1 MADDAQQPADFA
13 VRLSAGSLRHEEPVF
28 VVPHA
33 WTEAGVSVEGGGTGA
48 HLLHASIA
56 LCVLNDVFRE
66 ARVDDVA
73 IDGVAVRARGGF
85 TAEWFSTGISYD
97 VEVASAA
104 DEAAVTA
111 VLKRV
116 DKVAEIPR
124 AVRFGPTVVRTD
136 G

>member
-1 MADDAQQPADFA
+1 MADDYA
-13 VRLSAGSLRHEEPVF
+13 VRLSAGSLRHTDPVF

-33 WTEAGVSVEGGGTGA
+33 WSEAGVAVEGGGTGA

-66 ARVDDVA
+66 AGADGIAV
-73 IDGVAVRARGGF
+73 DGVVVRSRGGF
-85 TAEWFSTGISYD
+85 TAEWFSTGITYD
-97 VEVASAA
+97 VEVDSAA
-104 DEAAVTA
+104 DAAAISA
-111 VLKRV
+111 VLERV

-124 AVRFGPTVVRTD
+124 AVRFGPTVVHTE